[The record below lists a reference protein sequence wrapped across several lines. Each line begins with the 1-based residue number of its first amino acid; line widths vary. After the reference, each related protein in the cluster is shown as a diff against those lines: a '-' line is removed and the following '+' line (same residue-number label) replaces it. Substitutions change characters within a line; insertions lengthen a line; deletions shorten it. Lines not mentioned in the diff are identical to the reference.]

1 MTKHILVATDGSD
14 KAREAVT
21 MAADLAKALNA
32 RLTVLHVILHGLR
45 AEEAT
50 RLADAEHLVRRV
62 SAYTMPQLGR
72 APASMNE
79 FFQESQGDIPQAV
92 SVLGDHIA
100 RDAAENARSLGV
112 GTVDTRVEPGD
123 YAETILAVA
132 DEIGADLIVIGSRG
146 LGRLRGLL
154 IGSVSQKVV
163 QHAPCSVMVV
173 R

>member
-146 LGRLRGLL
+146 LGTWRGLL

-163 QHAPCSVMVV
+163 QHAPCSVVVV

>member
-132 DEIGADLIVIGSRG
+132 DEIAADLIVIGSRG
-146 LGRLRGLL
+146 LGALRGLL

-163 QHAPCSVMVV
+163 QHAPCSVVVV

>member
-14 KAREAVT
+14 QAREAVT

-72 APASMNE
+72 TPASMNE

-146 LGRLRGLL
+146 LGGLRGLL

-163 QHAPCSVMVV
+163 QHAPCSVVVV